1 MKWNLKNK
9 MMDITGHL
17 KIIIGIFILLLCF
30 CISGYSQNI
39 THEVKKGETLF
50 SIAKQYDVNVQ
61 QIREWN
67 NLNSNDLNT
76 NQTLIVG
83 KAQSQETDKDSLV
96 HKVQKQETL
105 FSISKEY
112 GVTISE
118 LKSWNN
124 LDNNNLN
131 LGQTL
136 VIYPSETEDQQQES
150 IVDNDEEV
158 QNNAYYLV
166 KSGDSLYRIA
176 QEHNMTVDELKELN
190 GLTANNISVGQR
202 LTVRETSSPPSVA
215 ENASSSPQGKFIS
228 YRVTE
233 EDENLQQILQ
243 KFDMD
248 EVEFKAL
255 NPSVNAGS
263 ISRGQ
268 QLTILAP
275 SSRNYENPYRT
286 NAGLKDLGKA
296 SVTRYSES
304 EKGKPTTNGE
314 LYNSKALTAAHPNIS
329 MGTVIYIQNPV
340 NQQGVYIRI
349 NDRISGNGLKISDA
363 AWNALS
369 FSSTNPTVNIFQ
381 D

>member
-1 MKWNLKNK
+1 
-9 MMDITGHL
+9 MMDYRGHL
-17 KIIIGIFILLLCF
+17 KTLFGIFILLLCF
-30 CISGYSQNI
+30 CISGYSQQI
-39 THEVKKGETLF
+39 MHKVEKGETLF

-61 QIREWN
+61 QLREWN
-67 NLNSNDLNT
+67 NLNSNNLST

-83 KAQSQETDKDSLV
+83 KAQPQEVDRDSLV
-96 HKVQKQETL
+96 HEVQKQETL

-136 VIYPSETEDQQQES
+136 VIYPSETEHQQQES
-150 IVDNDEEV
+150 IVNNDGEI

-190 GLTANNISVGQR
+190 GLTTNNINVGQK

-215 ENASSSPQGKFIS
+215 ENANSSPQGKFIS

-233 EDENLQQILQ
+233 DDESLQQILR

-255 NPSVNAGS
+255 NPSVNSES

-268 QLTILAP
+268 QLTVLAP
-275 SSRNYENPYRT
+275 SSRSYENPYRT
-286 NAGLKDLGKA
+286 NAGLEDLGTA
-296 SVTRYSES
+296 SATRYSES
-304 EKGKPTTNGE
+304 ERGQPTTNGE
-314 LYNSKALTAAHPNIS
+314 LYNPEALTAAHPNIA

-340 NQQGVYIRI
+340 NQRGVYIRI
-349 NDRISGNGLKISDA
+349 NDRISGSGLKISEA
-363 AWNALS
+363 AWNTLN
-369 FSSTNPTVNIFQ
+369 FSSTKPTVNIFQ